1 MTRATML
8 TINEAAALVDG
19 LTPFRVRQLCL
30 DGVLPHIKAG
40 RKFLI
45 NKKKLFEIIG
55 ENTD

>member
-1 MTRATML
+1 MARATML